1 MNWKRILKLVFSLD
15 EFVIPSI
22 IRLIY
27 ILSFIATVVY
37 YLHNALSILR
47 YSFQSFLVE
56 IVFMLL
62 SLLALR
68 MATEILYLWFAI
80 YDALRELR
88 DNCRAGGK
96 PERNLEVS

>member
-27 ILSFIATVVY
+27 ILSFIAIVVY
-37 YLHNALSILR
+37 YLHDAFSDIR
-47 YSFQSFLVE
+47 YSFSAFSWDIILMFLHLLVLR
-56 IVFMLL
+56 IV
-62 SLLALR
+62 
-68 MATEILYLWFAI
+68 TEILYLCFAI